1 MEGCYPFRID
11 LVFDNDLITWSHDS
25 TRVEK
30 GTYLGG
36 FTEGDSSADYSY
48 EVVHYEDVGYR
59 DSLNPVMKYQLKM
72 RDTIGYELRWSHIM
86 VMR

>member
-1 MEGCYPFRID
+1 MMMERCYAFRID

-36 FTEGDSSADYSY
+36 FTEGDSSKIT
-48 EVVHYEDVGYR
+48 
-59 DSLNPVMKYQLKM
+59 PMKLFTMKM
-72 RDTIGYELRWSHIM
+72 SVTEIR
-86 VMR
+86 

>member
-1 MEGCYPFRID
+1 MMMEGCYKKFRID

-36 FTEGDSSADYSY
+36 FTEGDSSAKIT
-48 EVVHYEDVGYR
+48 
-59 DSLNPVMKYQLKM
+59 PMKLFTMKM
-72 RDTIGYELRWSHIM
+72 SVTEIR
-86 VMR
+86 